1 MGSITTIDQH
11 KILFP
16 VIANMIGFAA
26 ETNLPFMSWSRD
38 TFWKVQ

>member
-26 ETNLPFMSWSRD
+26 ETNSPFTSWSRD
-38 TFWKVQ
+38 PFSEG